1 MAEEGRMVCTYH
13 YESPPSKITLAGNGE
28 ASYNKQKT

>member
-1 MAEEGRMVCTYH
+1 MAEEGRMVCTYSN
-13 YESPPSKITLAGNGE
+13 ESPHGKITLAGNGE

>member
-1 MAEEGRMVCTYH
+1 MVCTYH
-13 YESPPSKITLAGNGE
+13 YESPPGKITLAGNGE